1 LAATLPRLAAIRN
14 LHASSIKTG
23 LGSLH
28 DAAHA
33 GGTMKRDTSIA
44 PRPNGRPSSSGP
56 MGPGRRFLLLAVVLS
71 VAVHLAA
78 ALLVVYLPRVLPH
91 EARPQEEG
99 TVELLM
105 VERKGAE
112 PSPAGQPQESPP
124 AQSQPEKKTDETKPE
139 PRKPDTA
146 TAASESQAQKPD
158 QQVAAPPV
166 APPPLEGADE
176 ATPPPAENTPAK
188 EAKADNA
195 ANVQQQAKPPAPPKA
210 QEAPV
215 FDLAGTES
223 ESNADVLGGHV
234 VPASPDDRFR
244 NRPPIYPY
252 EAAAHGEHGAVTLI
266 IHVSE
271 FGAPTGVD
279 VVESSGVASLD
290 QAAETAVRKWH
301 FRPALQE
308 GHAVPFDMPFRFVF
322 EAD

>member
-1 LAATLPRLAAIRN
+1 
-14 LHASSIKTG
+14 
-23 LGSLH
+23 
-28 DAAHA
+28 
-33 GGTMKRDTSIA
+33 
-44 PRPNGRPSSSGP
+44 
-56 MGPGRRFLLLAVVLS
+56 MGPGHRFLLLALVLS
-71 VAVHLAA
+71 VTAHLVV

-112 PSPAGQPQESPP
+112 PSPAGQPQESQAAP
-124 AQSQPEKKTDETKPE
+124 SQPEKKTDVSKPE
-139 PRKPDTA
+139 PEKPNIA
-146 TAASESQAQKPD
+146 AAASTSQAQKPAPRVATPPVVPPPTD
-158 QQVAAPPV
+158 SAGEITPLQAETTPAKATKADKGADVQQPAKPAAPP
-166 APPPLEGADE
+166 
-176 ATPPPAENTPAK
+176 K
-188 EAKADNA
+188 S
-195 ANVQQQAKPPAPPKA
+195 

-252 EAAAHGEHGAVTLI
+252 EAAVHGEHGAVMLI

-271 FGAPTGVD
+271 AGVATGVD

-290 QAAETAVRKWH
+290 QAAKTAVRKWR

-308 GHAVPFDMPFRFVF
+308 GRAVPFDMPFRFVF